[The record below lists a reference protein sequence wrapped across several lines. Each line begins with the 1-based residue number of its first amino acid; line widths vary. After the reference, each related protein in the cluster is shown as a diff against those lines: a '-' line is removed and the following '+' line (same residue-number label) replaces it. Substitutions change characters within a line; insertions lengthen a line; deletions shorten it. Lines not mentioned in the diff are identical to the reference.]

1 MIKLKMIFFLE
12 NSRRKARKIVFLVT
26 DGQSNIQ
33 QASTV
38 PNAKALK
45 DIGADI
51 YVVAVGSYI
60 HGIDEMVRVA
70 SYPPEKYM
78 FRVQKLQNFLE
89 VVKLV
94 IKEVSPGNY
103 KAVYGQHNSSC

>member
-1 MIKLKMIFFLE
+1 M
-12 NSRRKARKIVFLVT
+12 FLVT
-26 DGQSNIQ
+26 DGQSNI
-33 QASTV
+33 AKDKTV

-45 DIGADI
+45 DDRVEI

-78 FRVQKLQNFLE
+78 FRVQKLKDFLD

-94 IKEVSPGNY
+94 VKEVSPGKY
-103 KAVYGQHNSSC
+103 KAIHGQRNRPC

>member
-1 MIKLKMIFFLE
+1 MKIFFIGGQ
-12 NSRRKARKIVFLVT
+12 SRKNARKIVFLVT

-45 DIGADI
+45 AVGADI

-70 SYPPEKYM
+70 SYPPEKFM
-78 FRVQKLQNFLE
+78 FRVQKLENFLE

-103 KAVYGQHNSSC
+103 KAVYGQRNSPC

>member
-1 MIKLKMIFFLE
+1 VL
-12 NSRRKARKIVFLVT
+12 LVT
-26 DGQSNIQ
+26 DGQSNIHKDK
-33 QASTV
+33 TV

-45 DIGADI
+45 DDRVEI

-70 SYPPEKYM
+70 SHPPEKFM
-78 FRVQKLQNFLE
+78 FRVQKLKDFWD

-94 IKEVSPGNY
+94 LKEVSPGKY
-103 KAVYGQHNSSC
+103 KAIQGHRNTPC

>member
-1 MIKLKMIFFLE
+1 MKVFLLGGQ
-12 NSRRKARKIVFLVT
+12 SRKNARKIVFLVT

-33 QASTV
+33 RASTV

-45 DIGADI
+45 AIGADI

-60 HGIDEMVRVA
+60 SGIDEMVRVA
-70 SYPPEKYM
+70 SYPPEKFM
-78 FRVQKLQNFLE
+78 FRVQKLQNFLD

-103 KAVYGQHNSSC
+103 KAVYGQRNTSC